1 MNREWIGIAADLTE
15 DQVVG
20 APYRPAAPAAAGA
33 PGYPQPPSRGRLK
46 TVAAIGALVALAA
59 WFQPWPHGD
68 GAGSAPERGDADAQH
83 VAPPAAAAPAAA
95 ATAPGPAPMA
105 RRERTPHRVD
115 RRPAAPGAD
124 AEPGGDN
131 AVPANPPAGDAST
144 EINLDHY
151 RSLTRGL

>member
-20 APYRPAAPAAAGA
+20 APYRPAAPVAA
-33 PGYPQPPSRGRLK
+33 GYPQPPSRGRLK
-46 TVAAIGALVALAA
+46 TVAAIGALMALAA

-68 GAGSAPERGDADAQH
+68 GAGMAPERGDADAQH
-83 VAPPAAAAPAAA
+83 VEVPAAAAPAAA
-95 ATAPGPAPMA
+95 VTAAGPAPKV
-105 RRERTPHRVD
+105 RREQAPHRVD
-115 RRPAAPGAD
+115 RRPDAPGAD
-124 AEPGGDN
+124 AGPGGDK
-131 AVPANPPAGDAST
+131 AVPANPPAEDAST